1 MTRLYL
7 RIYFTVV
14 ASLLVYAAAF
24 AWVWHSKGGPY
35 DMAMHSQAQV
45 ILNALP
51 PAQAPVAEQQRTLDK
66 LANGLPVRLALL
78 DDSRRPIAESSERP
92 GIDGQHALPIT
103 GETLWTLHLP
113 DGRWLQASLP
123 RDGHQPL
130 HVLLL
135 SLFTLAAIIG
145 VLVLPVVRRITGR
158 LERLQKTVESLG
170 AGDLRARVAVEGND
184 EVARLARSFN
194 QAADRIEALVDHH
207 KTLLAHASHELRTP
221 LTRIRLALELI
232 GPGVGEDRRDGLQ
245 QDIGELD
252 ALIDEILLASRLE
265 TLPHLEV
272 AEPVDLL
279 ALAAEECARHDGVDL
294 EGVPAIV
301 KGDPRLLLRLLR
313 NLLDNASRH
322 GWPPVQVRLR
332 VANGYAELVVR
343 DHGPG
348 LPESECDRVFEPF
361 YRGSAA
367 RDRAGTGLGLAL
379 ARQIAHHHGGELGC
393 RHEPDGAFAFIWSIP
408 VIT

>member
-7 RIYFTVV
+7 RIYLTVV
-14 ASLLVYAAAF
+14 ISLLVYAAAF

-35 DMAMHSQAQV
+35 EAAMHSQAQV
-45 ILNALP
+45 LLNALP
-51 PAQAPVAEQQRTLDK
+51 PAQAPVKEQQQTLDR
-66 LANGLPVRLALL
+66 LAQGLPVRLSLL
-78 DDSRRPIAESSERP
+78 DDSRRLIAESGGTPRIDDSHASPPSSE
-92 GIDGQHALPIT
+92 AL
-103 GETLWTLHLP
+103 WMLHLP
-113 DGRWLQASLP
+113 DGRWLQASVP
-123 RDGHQPL
+123 RGGHQPL

-135 SLFTLAAIIG
+135 LLLTLAAIIG

-158 LERLQKTVESLG
+158 LERLQQAVESLG
-170 AGDLRARVAVEGND
+170 AGDLHSRVAVEGSD
-184 EVARLARSFN
+184 EVARLALSFN
-194 QAADRIEALVDHH
+194 QAADQIEALVGHQ
-207 KTLLAHASHELRTP
+207 KALLANASHELRTP

-232 GPGVGEDRRDGLQ
+232 GPGVDANRRDGLQ

-265 TLPHLEV
+265 AMPHLEV
-272 AEPVDLL
+272 TEPVDLL

-294 EGVPAIV
+294 EGRPATV

-322 GWPPVQVRLR
+322 GLPPVQVRLR
-332 VANGYAELVVR
+332 VIGDRAELVVR

-348 LPESECDRVFEPF
+348 LPQDECQRVFEPF
-361 YRGSAA
+361 YRASAA

-379 ARQIAHHHGGELGC
+379 ARQIARHHGGELGC
-393 RHEPDGAFAFIWSIP
+393 RYEADGAFAFVVSMP
-408 VIT
+408 VVT

>member
-7 RIYFTVV
+7 RIYLTVV

-35 DMAMHSQAQV
+35 DTAMHSQAQV

-51 PAQAPVAEQQRTLDK
+51 PAQAPATEQQQTLDK
-66 LANGLPVRLALL
+66 LAKGMPVRLTLL
-78 DDSRRPIAESSERP
+78 DDSRRLIAES
-92 GIDGQHALPIT
+92 DGRRRTDDQRTLPRS
-103 GETLWTLHLP
+103 GESLWTLHLP

-123 RDGHQPL
+123 PDGHQPL

-135 SLFTLAAIIG
+135 SLLTLAAIIG

-158 LERLQKTVESLG
+158 LERLQRAVESLG
-170 AGDLRARVAVEGND
+170 AGDLHARVAVEGHD
-184 EVARLARSFN
+184 EVARLAGSFN
-194 QAADRIEALVDHH
+194 QAADRIEALVDHQ
-207 KTLLAHASHELRTP
+207 KALLANASHELRTP

-232 GPGVGEDRRDGLQ
+232 GPRIDEDRRDGLQ

-252 ALIDEILLASRLE
+252 TLIDEILLASRLE
-265 TLPHLEV
+265 ALPHLE
-272 AEPVDLL
+272 ATEPVDLL
-279 ALAAEECARHDGVDL
+279 ALAAEECARRDGIDL
-294 EGVPAIV
+294 EGTPVTV

-313 NLLDNASRH
+313 NLLDNASHH
-322 GWPPVQVRLR
+322 GLPPIQVRLQR
-332 VANGYAELVVR
+332 AEDRAELVVR

-348 LPESECDRVFEPF
+348 LPEDEFHRVFEPF

-379 ARQIAHHHGGELGC
+379 ARQIARHHGGELSC
-393 RHEPDGAFAFIWSIP
+393 RHEPDGVFAFVLSIP
-408 VIT
+408 AVM

>member
-35 DMAMHSQAQV
+35 DTAMHSQAQV

-51 PAQAPVAEQQRTLDK
+51 PAQAPVAEQQQTLDR
-66 LANGLPVRLALL
+66 LAKGMPVRLTLL
-78 DDSRRPIAESSERP
+78 DASRRLIAES
-92 GIDGQHALPIT
+92 DGNRSTDDQHAPPRL
-103 GETLWTLHLP
+103 GESLWTLHLP

-123 RDGHQPL
+123 RNGHQPL

-135 SLFTLAAIIG
+135 SLLTLAAVIG

-158 LERLQKTVESLG
+158 LERLQLAVESLG
-170 AGDLRARVAVEGND
+170 AGDLHARVAVEGRD
-184 EVARLARSFN
+184 EVARLAGSFN
-194 QAADRIEALVDHH
+194 QAADRIEALVDHQ
-207 KTLLAHASHELRTP
+207 KALLANASHELRTP

-232 GPGVGEDRRDGLQ
+232 GSSVDEARRDGLQ
-245 QDIGELD
+245 QDIAELD
-252 ALIDEILLASRLE
+252 TLIDEILLTSRLE
-265 TLPHLEV
+265 ALPHLE
-272 AEPVDLL
+272 ATESVDLL
-279 ALAAEECARHDGVDL
+279 ALTAEECARRDGVDL
-294 EGVPAIV
+294 EGTPVTV

-313 NLLDNASRH
+313 NLLDNAIRH
-322 GWPPVQVRLR
+322 GLPPVQVRLQR
-332 VANGYAELVVR
+332 LEGRAELVVR

-348 LPESECDRVFEPF
+348 LPEDECHRVFEPF

-379 ARQIAHHHGGELGC
+379 ARQIARHHGGELSC
-393 RHEPDGAFAFIWSIP
+393 RYEPDGVFAFVMSIP
-408 VIT
+408 AVM

>member
-7 RIYFTVV
+7 RIYLTVV
-14 ASLLVYAAAF
+14 ISLLAYAAAF
-24 AWVWHSKGGPY
+24 AWIWHSKGGPY
-35 DMAMHSQAQV
+35 EAAMHAQAQV

-51 PAQAPVAEQQRTLDK
+51 PAQAPVTEQQQSLDK
-66 LANGLPVRLALL
+66 LARGLPLRLVLL
-78 DDSRRPIAESSERP
+78 DDSRRLIAESTPASTDETHTLLPP
-92 GIDGQHALPIT
+92 GGS
-103 GETLWTLHLP
+103 LWMLHLP
-113 DGRWLQASLP
+113 DGRWLQASMP
-123 RDGHQPL
+123 RSGHQPL

-135 SLFTLAAIIG
+135 ILLSLAAVIG

-158 LERLQKTVESLG
+158 LERLQQAVDSLG
-170 AGDLRARVAVEGND
+170 AGDLRARVAVEGRD

-194 QAADRIEALVDHH
+194 QAADQIEALVGHQ

-232 GPGVGEDRRDGLQ
+232 GPDIDVNRRDGLQ

-265 TLPHLEV
+265 ALPHLEV
-272 AEPVDLL
+272 SEPVDLL
-279 ALAAEECARHDGVDL
+279 ALAAEECARHPGVDL
-294 EGVPAIV
+294 EGRPATV

-313 NLLDNASRH
+313 NLLDNANRH
-322 GWPPVQVRLR
+322 GLPPVQVRLHVVEGR
-332 VANGYAELVVR
+332 AELIVR

-348 LPESECDRVFEPF
+348 LPQEDCLRVFEPF
-361 YRGSAA
+361 YRASAA

-379 ARQIAHHHGGELGC
+379 ARQIARHHGGELGC
-393 RHEPDGAFAFIWSIP
+393 RHEPDGAFAFVVSLP
-408 VIT
+408 VVA

>member
-7 RIYFTVV
+7 RIYLTVV
-14 ASLLVYAAAF
+14 ASLLAYAAAF

-35 DMAMHSQAQV
+35 ETAMHSQAQV

-51 PAQAPVAEQQRTLDK
+51 PAQAPALEQQRSLDK
-66 LANGLPVRLALL
+66 LAKGQPGRLALL
-78 DDSRRPIAESSERP
+78 DDSRRLIVESDGRP
-92 GIDGQHALPIT
+92 SIDDQHALPHSS
-103 GETLWTLHLP
+103 ESLWTLHLP
-113 DGRWLQASLP
+113 DGRWLEASPP

-135 SLFTLAAIIG
+135 SLLTLAAIIG

-158 LERLQKTVESLG
+158 LERLQRAVESLG
-170 AGDLRARVAVEGND
+170 AGDLHARVAVEGRD
-184 EVARLARSFN
+184 EVARLAGSFN
-194 QAADRIEALVDHH
+194 QAADRIEALVGHQ
-207 KTLLAHASHELRTP
+207 KSLLANASHELRTP

-232 GPGVGEDRRDGLQ
+232 GPAVDEGRRDGLK

-265 TLPHLEV
+265 ALPHLE
-272 AEPVDLL
+272 AIEPVDLL

-294 EGVPAIV
+294 EGTPVTV

-313 NLLDNASRH
+313 NLLDNATRH
-322 GWPPVQVRLR
+322 GLPPVQVRLR
-332 VANGYAELVVR
+332 LTEGRAELVVR

-348 LPESECDRVFEPF
+348 LTEDESHRVFEPF

-379 ARQIAHHHGGELGC
+379 ARQIARHHGGELGC
-393 RHEPDGAFAFIWSIP
+393 RYEPDGAFALVMSIP
-408 VIT
+408 AEM

>member
-7 RIYFTVV
+7 RIYLTVV

-35 DMAMHSQAQV
+35 DTAMHSQAQV

-51 PAQAPVAEQQRTLDK
+51 PAQAPATEQQRTLDK
-66 LANGLPVRLALL
+66 LAKGLQVRLALQ
-78 DDSRRPIAESSERP
+78 DDSRRLIAESDGRP
-92 GIDGQHALPIT
+92 GIDDQHALPRP
-103 GETLWTLHLP
+103 GESLWTLHLP

-123 RDGHQPL
+123 RGGHQPL

-135 SLFTLAAIIG
+135 SLLTLAAIIG

-158 LERLQKTVESLG
+158 LERLQQAVESLG
-170 AGDLRARVAVEGND
+170 AGDLRARVAVEGRD
-184 EVARLARSFN
+184 EVARLALSFN
-194 QAADRIEALVDHH
+194 QAADRIEALVGHH
-207 KTLLAHASHELRTP
+207 KTLLANASHELRTP

-232 GPGVGEDRRDGLQ
+232 GPSVDEDRRDGLQ

-265 TLPHLEV
+265 ALPHLE
-272 AEPVDLL
+272 ATEPVDLL
-279 ALAAEECARHDGVDL
+279 ALVAEECARHDRVDL
-294 EGVPAIV
+294 EGMPATV
-301 KGDPRLLLRLLR
+301 KGDPRLLLRLVR
-313 NLLDNASRH
+313 NLLDNASHH
-322 GWPPVQVRLR
+322 GCPPVQLRLR
-332 VANGYAELVVR
+332 AAAGRAELVVR

-348 LPESECDRVFEPF
+348 LPQDEFDRVFEPF

-379 ARQIAHHHGGELGC
+379 ARQIARHHGGELGC
-393 RHEPDGAFAFIWSIP
+393 RYEPDGAFAFVWSIP
-408 VIT
+408 VVR